1 MNNIKCNQL
10 KSMNDEFNELINE
23 SNKVRVKIYYQL
35 KDLEI
40 ITD

>member
-1 MNNIKCNQL
+1 
-10 KSMNDEFNELINE
+10 MNDEFNELINE